1 MKVRRF
7 FIGWPNPTMQTRRD
21 RECEEK
27 RRKAMFRNL
36 KVLLIAVFVIAIAA
50 SAYAFAN
57 ANTVPDSAAGSGAS
71 SVSGYT
77 ISNLAYDLDQTNPTI
92 VDAITFSISPD
103 SGSEKA
109 SEVLVQT
116 AAGGSWTSCSLVD
129 ATLPARD
136 VTCTFGALDL
146 EDVTALN
153 VVANSTTD
161 PNP

>member
-1 MKVRRF
+1 
-7 FIGWPNPTMQTRRD
+7 
-21 RECEEK
+21 
-27 RRKAMFRNL
+27 MFRNL